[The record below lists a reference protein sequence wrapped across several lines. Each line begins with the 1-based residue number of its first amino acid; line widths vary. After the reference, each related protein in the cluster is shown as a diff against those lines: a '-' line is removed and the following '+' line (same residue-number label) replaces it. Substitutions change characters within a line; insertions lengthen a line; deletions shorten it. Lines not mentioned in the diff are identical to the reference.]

1 MIFFQFNSQQLLR
14 LQKNVLS
21 SNYLRVVSSSSS
33 LIDKAVEH
41 LSQFPGI
48 GKKSALRMA
57 LFLLKRP
64 EDDTLNL
71 SQALNEMRTG
81 IKFCQQCY
89 NLSDGDLC
97 NVCSSPSRDES
108 IICIVKD
115 FQDVI
120 ALENTAQFSGHYHVL
135 GGLISP
141 IDGVGP
147 SDIKI
152 PELLQRVQESSVK
165 EVIIALSSTMEGD
178 TTEFYIAR
186 KMQELGIAVST
197 LSKGI
202 AVGGELEYADQMT
215 LARSLQNRVKMD
227 L

>member
-1 MIFFQFNSQQLLR
+1 MST
-14 LQKNVLS
+14 
-21 SNYLRVVSSSSS
+21 SSS

-48 GKKSALRMA
+48 GKKSAMRIA
-57 LFLLKRP
+57 LHLLKRP
-64 EDDTLNL
+64 ASETV
-71 SQALNEMRTG
+71 ALGKAIIDMREN
-81 IKFCQQCY
+81 IRYCSKCF

-97 NVCSSPSRDES
+97 SICNSPSRDES
-108 IICIVKD
+108 VVCIVKD

-120 ALENTAQFSGHYHVL
+120 ALENTGQYSGQYHVL

-152 PELLQRVQESSVK
+152 AELIHRVKQDGVK
-165 EVIIALSSTMEGD
+165 EIILALSSTMEGD
-178 TTEFYIAR
+178 TTEFYIAQ
-186 KMQELGIAVST
+186 KMQELDVEVST

-202 AVGGELEYADQMT
+202 SVGGELEYADEIT
-215 LARSLQNRVKMD
+215 LARSLQNRVKMKP
-227 L
+227 